1 MIIAAMTLTLQ
12 AYLLAK
18 TGSMQICCY
27 MGTFSH
33 MPMHGGHEC
42 PAWTTCISRR
52 LRLDSGRVY
61 IDTILNGI
69 VDLRHNC
76 LTLSNKLRVA
86 LVGLFCD
93 SGTEGVVV
101 VQQQLQTG
109 QYHRSQA
116 RALKLGLLLDQD
128 LHIVWDR
135 IADRVYDCIEDPA
148 CVRFVELWRKVGID
162 ESLAVSEV
170 DCADCSE
177 DLAVM
182 SAALFLL
189 LALDDSLIPEC
200 PGSG

>member
-1 MIIAAMTLTLQ
+1 M
-12 AYLLAK
+12 
-18 TGSMQICCY
+18 
-27 MGTFSH
+27 F
-33 MPMHGGHEC
+33 
-42 PAWTTCISRR
+42 AWTTCISRR

-76 LTLSNKLRVA
+76 LTLSNKLWVA

-93 SGTEGVVV
+93 SSTEGVVV

-116 RALKLGLLLDQD
+116 RALKFRLLLDQD

-148 CVRFVELWRKVGID
+148 CVCFVELWRKVGID

-170 DCADCSE
+170 DCADRSE
-177 DLAVM
+177 DLVVM
-182 SAALFLL
+182 
-189 LALDDSLIPEC
+189 
-200 PGSG
+200 